1 MKHLFEND
9 LNTRIIGEYMEL
21 TDGEITTDYRNLS
34 DLAPVIEKIQE
45 SGKCLHIIGNSATFH
60 DEEGFELFSFTD
72 GENLTDAAYK
82 AVLEFIKLYN
92 KNK

>member
-45 SGKCLHIIGNSATFH
+45 SRKCIHVIGNSATFH
-60 DEEGFELFSFTD
+60 DKEGIELFNFTD
-72 GENLTDAAYK
+72 GESLTDA
-82 AVLEFIKLYN
+82 LYN
-92 KNK
+92 AVIEFLKFHN

>member
-45 SGKCLHIIGNSATFH
+45 SGKCIHVIGNSATFH
-60 DEEGFELFSFTD
+60 DKEGIELFNFTD
-72 GENLTDAAYK
+72 GESLTDA
-82 AVLEFIKLYN
+82 LYN
-92 KNK
+92 AVIEFLKFHN